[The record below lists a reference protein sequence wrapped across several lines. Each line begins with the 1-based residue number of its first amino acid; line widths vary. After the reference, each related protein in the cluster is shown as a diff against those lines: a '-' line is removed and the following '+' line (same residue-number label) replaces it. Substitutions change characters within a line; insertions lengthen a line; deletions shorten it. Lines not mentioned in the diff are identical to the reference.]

1 MLKTN
6 ELPEGRRGFLT
17 GAIYA
22 IASVIGGALC
32 APAAVYLF
40 GRRKSSDRS
49 RWVDAGELKQIP
61 VGTPR
66 EISFRR
72 NETDGWKIHSA
83 KETAWIV
90 KEPDG
95 KLVAFSPWC
104 THLGCAYRWEAARG
118 QFSCPCH
125 GSWFSK
131 NGDVIAGPAPRPLD
145 RYEVRLTGKRI
156 WLGSLQKTQDT

>member
-1 MLKTN
+1 VLKTN

-32 APAAVYLF
+32 APTAVYLF

-49 RWVDAGELKQIP
+49 RWVDAGELKQIK
-61 VGTPR
+61 VGTPH

-83 KETAWIV
+83 KETAWV
-90 KEPDG
+90 LKKADG
-95 KLVAFSPWC
+95 ELVAFSPWC
-104 THLGCAYRWEAARG
+104 THLGCAYRWDAARG

-125 GSWFSK
+125 GSFFSK

-145 RYEVRLTGKRI
+145 RYDVRLTGKRL
-156 WLGSLQKTQDT
+156 WLGALHKPQDT

>member
-1 MLKTN
+1 MKTN

-40 GRRKSSDRS
+40 GRRKSSERS

-83 KETAWIV
+83 KETAWIL

-95 KLVAFSPWC
+95 KLVAF
-104 THLGCAYRWEAARG
+104 G
-118 QFSCPCH
+118 H
-125 GSWFSK
+125 G
-131 NGDVIAGPAPRPLD
+131 A
-145 RYEVRLTGKRI
+145 RI
-156 WLGSLQKTQDT
+156 WGARIGGMRREGSSRAPAMGRGFRKTAM

>member
-1 MLKTN
+1 VLETT
-6 ELPEGRRGFLT
+6 ELPQGRRRFLT
-17 GAIYA
+17 GTIYA

-32 APAAVYLF
+32 APAVAYLT
-40 GRRKSSDRS
+40 GRRKSSDTS
-49 RWVDAGELKQIP
+49 PWVDAGELKQIA

-83 KETAWIV
+83 KETAWILR
-90 KEPDG
+90 KPGGD
-95 KLVAFSPWC
+95 LVAFSPWC
-104 THLGCAYRWEAARG
+104 THLGCAYRWDAGRA

-131 NGDVIAGPAPRPLD
+131 NGDVISGPAPRPLD
-145 RYEVRLTGKRI
+145 RYDVRVTGKRI
-156 WLGSLQKTQDT
+156 WLGSLHKVQDT

>member
-6 ELPEGRRGFLT
+6 ECSEGRRGFLT

-22 IASVIGGALC
+22 IFSAIGCALGV
-32 APAAVYLF
+32 PAAGYLF
-40 GRRKSSDRS
+40 GQRKSSDRS
-49 RWVDAGELKQIP
+49 QWVDAGELSHIR

-83 KETAWIV
+83 KDTAWIL
-90 KEPDG
+90 KKSDG
-95 KLVAFSPWC
+95 ELLAFSPWC
-104 THLGCAYRWEAARG
+104 THLGCAYRWDAARG

-125 GSWFSK
+125 GSFFSK
-131 NGDVIAGPAPRPLD
+131 DGDVIAGPAPRPLD
-145 RYEVRLTGKRI
+145 RYEVKLTGKRL
-156 WLGSLQKTQDT
+156 WLGALQKRQDT